1 MKSAGWTLL
10 VFSSLLL
17 AGCTVGPN
25 FKRPHAS
32 VPSQWTVAS
41 TRGIS
46 TKSPETDDWWS
57 SFQDPELNSLVERSA
72 KQNLDLK
79 LALERVQEAR
89 AARGVARSG
98 YFPSIDGAAS
108 ATRNRQRIIVPAGPQ
123 KSAVIVPIE
132 YNNFQGGF
140 AASWELDVFGGIR
153 RSVQAATADM
163 TAAEENRRDVLI
175 ILLGDVGR
183 VYAQLRGFQRR
194 LEIANKNI
202 KTQQETLDLTST
214 RAKAGLANELDVSR
228 AAAQLESTKAV
239 VPTLL
244 SGIDVSI
251 HRLSVLLAEE
261 PGALRSELEKTNP
274 IPSAGPEVDVGLP
287 SDLLK
292 RRPDIR
298 RSEAQLAA
306 ATARIG
312 EAKADLF
319 PRFVLTGTAGR
330 QAAQLHDLTLG
341 AGNFF
346 SVGPGISLPLFTG
359 GRIRSNIAVQTSR
372 QREAVIGYQS
382 TVLNALEEVENALV
396 SYSQEQE
403 RRDRLNDAVAHSQLA
418 VDLATEQY
426 KAGLVD
432 FLSVLDAQRD
442 LYANEDQL
450 VQSQTSVTTNLV
462 GLYRA
467 LGGGWNLGRTVATS
481 KSTPERVSSTAESPD
496 QQKRQEWI
504 AALDK
509 TESLKPRAVIAGHK
523 RPGNDDSPKI
533 IEETR
538 QYIRDFERL
547 AMQTT
552 TAQELYDQMLKL
564 YPDWINRGA
573 LWTSVRAIKT

>member
-1 MKSAGWTLL
+1 MRRSSWTSF
-10 VFSSLLL
+10 VISTLLL
-17 AGCTVGPN
+17 AGCAVGPN
-25 FKRPHAS
+25 YKRPQVA
-32 VPSQWTVAS
+32 VPRQWTVAAA
-41 TRGIS
+41 RGTAATPIE
-46 TKSPETDDWWS
+46 KDDWWS

-123 KSAVIVPIE
+123 KSAVIVPVE

-202 KTQQETLDLTST
+202 KTQQETLDLTSA
-214 RAKAGLANELDVSR
+214 RAKAGLATELDVSR

-251 HRLSVLLAEE
+251 HRLSVLLGEE
-261 PGALRSELEKTNP
+261 PGALRSELENASP
-274 IPSAGPEVDVGLP
+274 IPAAAPDVEVGLP

-298 RSEAQLAA
+298 RSEAQLVA

-319 PRFVLTGTAGR
+319 PHFVLTGAAGR
-330 QAAQLHDLTLG
+330 QASQLHDITLG

-346 SVGPGISLPLFTG
+346 SAGPGISLPLFTG
-359 GRIRSNIAVQTSR
+359 GRIRSNIAVQDAR
-372 QREAVIGYQS
+372 QREALISYRS
-382 TVLNALEEVENALV
+382 SVLNALEEVQNALV
-396 SYSQEQE
+396 NYAQEQE
-403 RRDRLNDAVAHSQLA
+403 RRDRLNEAAQQSQLA
-418 VDLATEQY
+418 VDLAAEQY
-426 KAGLVD
+426 KAGLTD
-432 FLSVLDAQRD
+432 FLAVLDAQRE
-442 LYANEDQL
+442 LYADEDQA
-450 VQSQTSVTTNLV
+450 VQSQTSVATNV
-462 GLYRA
+462 IGLYRA
-467 LGGGWNLGRTVATS
+467 LGGGWNVGPVVAAT
-481 KSTPERVSSTAESPD
+481 KPTP
-496 QQKRQEWI
+496 
-504 AALDK
+504 
-509 TESLKPRAVIAGHK
+509 
-523 RPGNDDSPKI
+523 
-533 IEETR
+533 
-538 QYIRDFERL
+538 
-547 AMQTT
+547 
-552 TAQELYDQMLKL
+552 
-564 YPDWINRGA
+564 
-573 LWTSVRAIKT
+573 

>member
-1 MKSAGWTLL
+1 MRRPSWALP
-10 VFSSLLL
+10 VVSSLLL
-17 AGCTVGPN
+17 AGCSVGPN
-25 FKRPHAS
+25 YKRPQAA
-32 VPSQWTVAS
+32 VPTQWTVAP
-41 TRGIS
+41 TRGTE
-46 TKSPETDDWWS
+46 TKSPETDEWWA

-72 KQNLDLK
+72 SRNLDVK

-108 ATRNRQRIIVPAGPQ
+108 GTRNRQRVIAPVGPQ
-123 KSAVIVPIE
+123 NSPVIVPVE
-132 YNNFQGGF
+132 FNNFQGGLS
-140 AASWELDVFGGIR
+140 ASWELDIFGGVR
-153 RSVQAATADM
+153 RSLQAATADV
-163 TAAEENRRDVLI
+163 TAADENRRDVLV

-202 KTQQETLDLTST
+202 KTQQDTLDLTSA
-214 RAKAGLANELDVSR
+214 RAKAGLATELDVSR

-251 HRLSVLLAEE
+251 HRLSVLLGEE
-261 PGALRSELEKTNP
+261 PGALRSELEKTSP

-330 QAAQLHDLTLG
+330 QATQLHDLTLG

-372 QREAVIGYQS
+372 QRQALISYQS
-382 TVLNALEEVENALV
+382 TILNSLEEVENALV

-403 RRDRLNDAVAHSQLA
+403 RHDHLNQAVENSQLA

-432 FLSVLDAQRD
+432 FLSVLDAQRE

-450 VQSQTSVTTNLV
+450 VQSQTTVTTDLV

-467 LGGGWNLGRTVATS
+467 LGGGWSVGRTVSAS
-481 KSTPERVSSTAESPD
+481 KPAP
-496 QQKRQEWI
+496 
-504 AALDK
+504 
-509 TESLKPRAVIAGHK
+509 
-523 RPGNDDSPKI
+523 
-533 IEETR
+533 
-538 QYIRDFERL
+538 
-547 AMQTT
+547 
-552 TAQELYDQMLKL
+552 
-564 YPDWINRGA
+564 
-573 LWTSVRAIKT
+573 

>member
-1 MKSAGWTLL
+1 MRRSSWTSF
-10 VFSSLLL
+10 VISTLLL
-17 AGCTVGPN
+17 AGCAVGPN
-25 FKRPHAS
+25 YKRPQVA
-32 VPSQWTVAS
+32 VPRQWTVAAA
-41 TRGIS
+41 RGTAATPIE
-46 TKSPETDDWWS
+46 KDDWWS

-79 LALERVQEAR
+79 VALVRVQEAR
-89 AARGVARSG
+89 PGVGVARSG
-98 YFPSIDGAAS
+98 CFPPIDGAAS
-108 ATRNRQRIIVPAGPQ
+108 GTRNRQRVIGPVGPQ
-123 KSAVIVPIE
+123 TSTVIVPVE
-132 YNNFQGGF
+132 LNNFQGGLS
-140 AASWELDVFGGIR
+140 ASWELDVFGGTR
-153 RSVQAATADM
+153 RRVQAATADA
-163 TAAEENRRDVLI
+163 TAAEENHRDVLV

-202 KTQQETLDLTST
+202 NTQQDTLDLTSA
-214 RAKAGLANELDVSR
+214 RAKAGLANELDVSC
-228 AAAQLESTKAV
+228 AAAQLESTRAV
-239 VPTLL
+239 VPSLL

-251 HRLSVLLAEE
+251 HRLSVLLGEE
-261 PGALRSELEKTNP
+261 PGALRSELEKASP

-330 QAAQLHDLTLG
+330 QATQLHDLTLG

-346 SVGPGISLPLFTG
+346 SAGPGISLPLFTG

-372 QREAVIGYQS
+372 QREALIGYQS

-403 RRDRLNDAVAHSQLA
+403 RRDRLNEAVSHSQLA

-450 VQSQTSVTTNLV
+450 VQSQTTVTTNLV

-467 LGGGWNLGRTVATS
+467 LGGGLSASSGVSIKR
-481 KSTPERVSSTAESPD
+481 STP
-496 QQKRQEWI
+496 
-504 AALDK
+504 
-509 TESLKPRAVIAGHK
+509 
-523 RPGNDDSPKI
+523 
-533 IEETR
+533 
-538 QYIRDFERL
+538 
-547 AMQTT
+547 
-552 TAQELYDQMLKL
+552 
-564 YPDWINRGA
+564 
-573 LWTSVRAIKT
+573 

>member
-1 MKSAGWTLL
+1 MRQPSWTLP
-10 VFSSLLL
+10 VVSSLLL
-17 AGCTVGPN
+17 AGCAVGPN
-25 FKRPHAS
+25 YKRPQAA
-32 VPSQWTVAS
+32 VPTQWTVAP
-41 TRGIS
+41 TRGTE
-46 TKSPETDDWWS
+46 TKSPETDEWWA
-57 SFQDPELNSLVERSA
+57 SFQDPELNSLVGRAASR
-72 KQNLDLK
+72 NLDLK

-98 YFPSIDGAAS
+98 YFPSIDAAAS
-108 ATRNRQRIIVPAGPQ
+108 GTRNRQNVIAPVGPQ
-123 KSAVIVPIE
+123 NSPIIAPVE
-132 YNNFQGGF
+132 FNNFQGGLS
-140 AASWELDVFGGIR
+140 ASWELDVFGGVR
-153 RSVQAATADM
+153 RSVQAATADA
-163 TAAEENRRDVLI
+163 TAAEENRRDVLV

-183 VYAQLRGFQRR
+183 SYAQLRGFQRR

-202 KTQQETLDLTST
+202 KTQQDTLDLTSA
-214 RAKAGLANELDVSR
+214 RAKAGLATELDVSR

-251 HRLSVLLAEE
+251 HRLSVLLGEE
-261 PGALRSELEKTNP
+261 PGALRSELEKTSP

-287 SDLLK
+287 SDLLE

-330 QAAQLHDLTLG
+330 QATQLHDLTLG

-346 SVGPGISLPLFTG
+346 SAGPGISLPLFTG

-372 QREAVIGYQS
+372 QREALIGYQS
-382 TVLNALEEVENALV
+382 TVLSALEEVENALV
-396 SYSQEQE
+396 GYSQEQE
-403 RRDRLNDAVAHSQLA
+403 RRDRLNEAVSHSQLA

-450 VQSQTSVTTNLV
+450 VQSQTNVTTDLV

-467 LGGGWNLGRTVATS
+467 LGGGWSASSILSIKRAT
-481 KSTPERVSSTAESPD
+481 P
-496 QQKRQEWI
+496 
-504 AALDK
+504 
-509 TESLKPRAVIAGHK
+509 
-523 RPGNDDSPKI
+523 
-533 IEETR
+533 
-538 QYIRDFERL
+538 
-547 AMQTT
+547 
-552 TAQELYDQMLKL
+552 
-564 YPDWINRGA
+564 
-573 LWTSVRAIKT
+573 

>member
-1 MKSAGWTLL
+1 MRRLSWPSFVIST
-10 VFSSLLL
+10 LLL
-17 AGCTVGPN
+17 AGCSVGPN
-25 FKRPHAS
+25 YKRPQVA
-32 VPSQWTVAS
+32 VPRQWTVAAA
-41 TRGIS
+41 RGTAATPIE
-46 TKSPETDDWWS
+46 KHDWWS

-108 ATRNRQRIIVPAGPQ
+108 ATRNRERIIVPTGTQ
-123 KSAVIVPIE
+123 KSAVIVPLE

-140 AASWELDVFGGIR
+140 AALWELDVFGGIR

-163 TAAEENRRDVLI
+163 TAAEENRGDVLV

-202 KTQQETLDLTST
+202 KTQQDTLDLTSA
-214 RAKAGLANELDVSR
+214 RAKAGLATELDVSR

-251 HRLSVLLAEE
+251 HRLSVLLGEE
-261 PGALRSELEKTNP
+261 PGALRSELEKGSP

-306 ATARIG
+306 ATARMG
-312 EAKADLF
+312 ESKADLF

-330 QAAQLHDLTLG
+330 QATQLHDLTLG

-346 SVGPGISLPLFTG
+346 SAGPGISLPLFTG
-359 GRIRSNIAVQTSR
+359 GRIRSNIAGQTSR
-372 QREAVIGYQS
+372 QREALISYQS
-382 TVLNALEEVENALV
+382 AILNALEEVENALV

-450 VQSQTSVTTNLV
+450 VQSQTTVTTNLV

-467 LGGGWNLGRTVATS
+467 LGGGWSASAVVSMKRAT
-481 KSTPERVSSTAESPD
+481 P
-496 QQKRQEWI
+496 
-504 AALDK
+504 
-509 TESLKPRAVIAGHK
+509 
-523 RPGNDDSPKI
+523 
-533 IEETR
+533 
-538 QYIRDFERL
+538 
-547 AMQTT
+547 
-552 TAQELYDQMLKL
+552 
-564 YPDWINRGA
+564 
-573 LWTSVRAIKT
+573 

>member
-1 MKSAGWTLL
+1 MKGAGWTLA
-10 VFSSLLL
+10 VFLSILL
-17 AGCTVGPN
+17 AGCAVGPN

-32 VPSQWTVAS
+32 VPRQWTVVS
-41 TRGIS
+41 TRGTS
-46 TKSPETDDWWS
+46 TKSPETDEWWS
-57 SFQDPELNSLVERSA
+57 SFQDAELNSLVARA
-72 KQNLDLK
+72 VGRNLDLK

-89 AARGVARSG
+89 AARGVPRSG
-98 YFPSIDGAAS
+98 YFPSVDGAVS
-108 ATRNRQRIIVPAGPQ
+108 VTRNRERVIVPAGPQ
-123 KSAVIVPIE
+123 KSAVIVPVE

-163 TAAEENRRDVLI
+163 TAAEENRRDVLV

-202 KTQQETLDLTST
+202 RTQQDTLDLTSA
-214 RAKAGLANELDVSR
+214 RAKAGLATELDVSR

-239 VPTLL
+239 VPSLL

-251 HRLSVLLAEE
+251 HRLSVLLGEE

-287 SDLLK
+287 SDLLN

-319 PRFVLTGTAGR
+319 PRFVLIGTAGR
-330 QAAQLHDLTLG
+330 QATQLHDLTLG
-341 AGNFF
+341 AENFF
-346 SVGPGISLPLFTG
+346 SAGPGISLPLFTG
-359 GRIRSNIAVQTSR
+359 GRVRSNIAVQTSR
-372 QREAVIGYQS
+372 QREALISYQS
-382 TVLNALEEVENALV
+382 TILNSLEEVENALV

-403 RRDRLNDAVAHSQLA
+403 RRDRLSDAVTHSQLA

-426 KAGLVD
+426 KAGLAD

-450 VQSQTSVTTNLV
+450 VQSQTTVATNLI

-467 LGGGWNLGRTVATS
+467 LGGGWS
-481 KSTPERVSSTAESPD
+481 VSSST
-496 QQKRQEWI
+496 
-504 AALDK
+504 
-509 TESLKPRAVIAGHK
+509 V
-523 RPGNDDSPKI
+523 
-533 IEETR
+533 
-538 QYIRDFERL
+538 
-547 AMQTT
+547 
-552 TAQELYDQMLKL
+552 
-564 YPDWINRGA
+564 
-573 LWTSVRAIKT
+573 SVNKHAP